1 MKYRRLGRTELS
13 VSEIGLGAEWFERM
27 ELDDCRAV
35 VDECAAQGVN
45 ILDCWMAEPT
55 VRSKIGDCLKGSRER
70 WLIQGHIGSTHQNG
84 QYVRS
89 RELPVVK
96 EHFEDLMRRV
106 HTDYIDLGMIHYV
119 DSPAEWDEIVS
130 GPFIEYVRELKARGV
145 IRCVG
150 LSTHNPLVGMKAARS
165 GEIDMMMFSINP
177 AFDLMPPTEDVN
189 DYFAEKYDA
198 SLLGVAP
205 ERTELYQ
212 LCAELEL
219 GVTVMKPFAGGRLFK
234 AEASPFGVALTPV
247 QCLHYALTRPA
258 VASVMAGFSTPAEV
272 RAAVAYESATDDEK
286 DYVPILSSAPRRAF
300 DGKCMYCNHCKPC
313 PVDIDIAM
321 VNKFLDLAT
330 MQPAVP
336 ESVREHYFSLTHT
349 ASDCLA
355 CGGCE
360 TRCPFGVKVV
370 ERMSRARKV
379 FGEAK

>member
-1 MKYRRLGRTELS
+1 MKYRRLGRTEFS

-27 ELDDCRAV
+27 ELPQCRAV
-35 VDECAAQGVN
+35 MCECEANGIN
-45 ILDCWMAEPT
+45 ILDCWMSEPN
-55 VRSKIGDCLKGSRER
+55 VRSMIGECVKKSRER
-70 WLIQGHIGSTHQNG
+70 WHIQGHIGSTWQNG

-89 RELPVVK
+89 RELDVVK
-96 EHFEDLMRRV
+96 TNFEDLLRRLQ
-106 HTDYIDLGMIHYV
+106 TDYIDLGMIHYV

-130 GPFIEYVRELKARGV
+130 GPFIEYVHELKERGT
-145 IRCVG
+145 IRRVG
-150 LSTHNPLVGMKAARS
+150 LSSHNPKVGKKAALS

-189 DYFAEKYDA
+189 DYFKEEYDA

-212 LCAELEL
+212 LCAELDI
-219 GVTVMKPFAGGRLFK
+219 GITVMKPFAGGRLFRS
-234 AEASPFGVALTPV
+234 EASPFGVALTPV

-258 VASVMAGFSTPAEV
+258 VAAVMAGFSTPEEV
-272 RAAVAYESATDDEK
+272 RAAVAYETATDEDK
-286 DYVPILSSAPRRAF
+286 DFTSVLASAPRRAF
-300 DGKCMYCNHCKPC
+300 EGKCMYCNHCKPC

-330 MQPAVP
+330 AQSEVP
-336 ESVREHYFSLTHT
+336 SSIREHYFALEHT
-349 ASDCLA
+349 ATDCLS

-370 ERMSRARKV
+370 ERMAQAREL
-379 FGEAK
+379 FGDA